1 VAIIVPMLLMSIAS
15 FTYASLSET
24 VNTVADLASADY
36 AIEITG
42 CRVEY
47 YNGLGYDL
55 YYDTKQVSFNDSCIF
70 PGWEL
75 IINVTIHN
83 EPTSWICKLNYSI
96 SYWNETIGDWVVT
109 DHNDLLNRFRL
120 DYETG
125 FYNATTGEPIVGD
138 PLLLPDE
145 SVFKVEH
152 LTFVASNDEFNK
164 MMDET
169 FSIKVDVMAN
179 YPDPIDSGG

>member
-1 VAIIVPMLLMSIAS
+1 MLLISIAS

-42 CRVEY
+42 CRVEK

-75 IINVTIHN
+75 VINVTIHN
-83 EPTSWICKLNYSI
+83 KPDESWICKLNYTI
-96 SYWNETIGDWVVT
+96 SYWNETIGDWIVT
-109 DHNDLLNRFRL
+109 DHDDLLNRFRL

-125 FYNATTGEPIVGD
+125 FYNATSGEPIVGD

-145 SVFKVEH
+145 SVFNMEH
-152 LTFVASNDEFNK
+152 FTFVASNAEFEK
-164 MMDET
+164 MLDET
-169 FSIKVDVMAN
+169 FIIKVDVMAN
-179 YPDPIDSGG
+179 YPDPIE